1 MDNIKEDVIDI
12 ECLIKHIGEVIGDKE
27 LTGISIAPSNN
38 SPRRIL
44 SRNTLSRNI
53 KNYEWKSCCF
63 SMNSSAVKYFV
74 QIGVLSGLII
84 FSATMLV
91 IDKNCES
98 QRNYGSLL
106 MVCLGCFLPQPKMS

>member
-1 MDNIKEDVIDI
+1 MNDIKEDVVDI
-12 ECLIKHIGEVIGDKE
+12 ECIIKHIGEVIGDKE
-27 LTGISIAPSNN
+27 LMGGSIAPSNTP
-38 SPRRIL
+38 PRH
-44 SRNTLSRNI
+44 TLSRNI
-53 KNYEWKSCCF
+53 KNYEWRSCCF

-74 QIGVLSGLII
+74 QITILSGLII

-106 MVCLGCFLPQPKMS
+106 MVCLGCFLPTPKMS